1 MTKEKR
7 YCRVCGVE
15 LTEDN
20 TATTDDTLC
29 WECESDEA
37 MEEGLEEW

>member
-1 MTKEKR
+1 MTEEKR
-7 YCRVCGVE
+7 YCRVCGRE
-15 LTEDN
+15 LDESNVGMEGDI
-20 TATTDDTLC
+20 C